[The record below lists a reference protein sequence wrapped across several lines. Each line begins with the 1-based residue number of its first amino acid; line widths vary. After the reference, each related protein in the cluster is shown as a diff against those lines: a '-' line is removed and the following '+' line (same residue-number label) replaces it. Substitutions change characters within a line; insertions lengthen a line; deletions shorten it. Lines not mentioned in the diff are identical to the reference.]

1 MQGIEFY
8 KAAIAHYNSER
19 QEALAVLQ
27 LYLANPTAVAQHSDI
42 MNDIKARV
50 EEIAHADMCLSVLQN
65 YVKSGPSPE
74 ETAAAGGPNE

>member
-27 LYLANPTAVAQHSDI
+27 LYLANPSAVAQHSDI
-42 MNDIKARV
+42 MSDIKARV
-50 EEIAHADMCLSVLQN
+50 EEIAHADLCLSVLQN
-65 YVKSGPSPE
+65 YVKSTPE
-74 ETAAAGGPNE
+74 PGEVGGQNE